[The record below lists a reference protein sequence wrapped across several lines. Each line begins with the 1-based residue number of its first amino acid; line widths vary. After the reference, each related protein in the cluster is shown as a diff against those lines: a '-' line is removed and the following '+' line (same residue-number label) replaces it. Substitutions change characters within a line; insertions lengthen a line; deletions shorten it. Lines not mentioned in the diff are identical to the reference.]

1 MADASL
7 KNHPFPTSVKIV
19 LACVLIVLIVAG
31 ASFEYSRPLQSAM
44 ATTTTGVTQGP
55 VIVTTTSQSAG
66 GLLQFNSSIGFSG
79 VGKSQYSVIFNHP
92 ANVVIT
98 LCIMS
103 QYNLPN
109 SVTASGAVSDTFNL
123 LGSQSTSALNQSPY
137 GLWEWISENTSDVI
151 TVNYPS
157 EDNMV
162 LAAMAFTGRGAT
174 TGIENYSAGGWSSI
188 NPFSVTQGSGNIAG
202 RMNSYFALTFNDQ
215 SGTTPDIALD
225 GQIIPVGGFRQSQN
239 GSRLMTIRIGY
250 IPDDN
255 MTIITQYRS
264 IDAGAGAVAFVGID
278 PK

>member
-1 MADASL
+1 MADTST
-7 KNHPFPTSVKIV
+7 KNQPFPTSVKII
-19 LACVLIVLIVAG
+19 LACVLIILIIAV
-31 ASFEYSRPLQSAM
+31 ASFEYSRPLQSGM

-55 VIVTTTSQSAG
+55 AIVTTTAQEVS
-66 GLLQFNSSIGFSG
+66 GLLRFNLSIGFSG
-79 VGKSQYSVIFNHP
+79 VGKSQYSVVFNHP

-98 LCIMS
+98 LCVMS

-109 SVTASGAVSDTFNL
+109 SVTASGAVSGTFNL

-137 GLWEWISENTSDVI
+137 GLWEWISANTSDVI
-151 TVNYPS
+151 TINYPS

-162 LAAMAFTGRGAT
+162 LAAMAFTGRGTT
-174 TGIENYSAGGWSSI
+174 TGIENWSAGGWSTL
-188 NPFSVTQGSGNIAG
+188 NPISVTQGSGNIAG
-202 RMNSYFALTFNDQ
+202 RMNSYFALTFNDAPG
-215 SGTTPDIALD
+215 STPDIALD
-225 GQIIPVGGFRQSQN
+225 GQIIPAGGSRQSQN

-264 IDAGAGAVAFVGID
+264 IDAGVGAVAYVGID